1 MDSAYH
7 PFCILCRIQTQ
18 VIGVSNSHA
27 EYILLIAMVVIKLCW
42 LLWLSLNLPS
52 FTSSSFLAQLR
63 CCCVLSDTSCPQW
76 VALPS
81 GRGAAQ
87 RRKQKRLLPNSES
100 CRLMPAI
107 PQWRLCPQEEMPHN
121 VKRGS
126 CPSQSPADSGLPSLR
141 EGLELINR
149 RCIGIKLRGCTVA
162 SAPASPC

>member
-1 MDSAYH
+1 MVNLNVTA
-7 PFCILCRIQTQ
+7 
-18 VIGVSNSHA
+18 
-27 EYILLIAMVVIKLCW
+27 LLIAMVVIKRW
-42 LLWLSLNLPS
+42 LLRLSLFFPS
-52 FTSSSFLAQLR
+52 VASSPLLAQLR

-126 CPSQSPADSGLPSLR
+126 CPSQSLADSGLPSLR
-141 EGLELINR
+141 EGLELIKR
-149 RCIGIKLRGCTVA
+149 RCIGIKLGGGTVA
-162 SAPASPC
+162 SSPAAPC